1 MSTEATITRHLE
13 AIAQGVDAIM
23 QDYTDASVLFTAD
36 GPLHG
41 LGAIRGFFE
50 AFLASA
56 PPELLPA
63 FRVLRMDVHGET
75 AYLLWKAE
83 PFIPLATDTFVVSD
97 GKILVQSFVMF
108 APTPAQAPSLASAP
122 RPAPAGA

>member
-1 MSTEATITRHLE
+1 MSTEATLTRHLQ

-41 LGAIRGFFE
+41 LGPIRGFFE

-56 PPELLPA
+56 PPGLLEA
-63 FRVLRMDVHGET
+63 FTVVRLDAHGES

-83 PFIPLATDTFVVSD
+83 PFIPLATDTFLVRD
-97 GKILVQSFVMF
+97 GKILAQSFAML
-108 APTPAQAPSLASAP
+108 APTPA
-122 RPAPAGA
+122 PAGSA